1 MGGGSMVW
9 RHDRS
14 FLPVSNWLGNEEF
27 TVIRWGCTATLPTTG
42 ATSPRYMQPASG
54 IHEVNNKVGFLQKL
68 SLLDNQ
74 KGLLPVVEL
83 GRVRSNGLTVSP
95 VLGDTT
101 STQMGT
107 FASVANLSRTESITQ
122 AHSDQWV
129 VRPPTHSQGRN
140 LRVVDTTALTRMMR
154 QGTSQGY
161 ARPLVNKS
169 AEYRVFVMNGKVVNV
184 VSKTPSNPSDVA
196 WNVAQ
201 GGRFDNVRWGDWP
214 INVVD
219 LACRIS
225 HHTGL
230 NLTGIDIMVD
240 EDGEAWFIEA
250 NSAPTLPFNSDGSY
264 TYRQKC
270 VAKGFH
276 YSLTESN
283 DPFPYQ
289 QGETWRDYIHP
300 AIYQG
305 ELSV

>member
-1 MGGGSMVW
+1 MKVVIVRRRGLGNSSTKALSALLESMGGTSVVW

-14 FLPVSNWLGNEEF
+14 FLPISRWLGNEEYV
-27 TVIRWGCTATLPTTG
+27 VIRWGCTATIPGTSH
-42 ATSPRYMQPASG
+42 TSPRYMQPASG
-54 IHEVNNKVGFLQKL
+54 IHAVNNKVGFLQKL
-68 SLLDNQ
+68 RLLDNQ
-74 KGLLPVVEL
+74 KGLLPVV
-83 GRVRSNGLTVSP
+83 
-95 VLGDTT
+95 VLDNTTT
-101 STQMGT
+101 SSQVLTD
-107 FASVANLSRTESITQ
+107 
-122 AHSDQWV
+122 DQHWV

-140 LRVVDTTALTRMMR
+140 LRVV
-154 QGTSQGY
+154 TSGQLRTSTFNGY
-161 ARPLVNKS
+161 ARPLVKKK
-169 AEYRVFVMNGKVVNV
+169 AEYRVFVMNGKVVNL

-201 GGRFDNVRWGDWP
+201 GGRFDNVRWGEWP

-225 HHTGL
+225 QHTGL

-270 VAKGFH
+270 VAKGFA
-276 YSLTESN
+276 YTINENS

-289 QGETWRDYIHP
+289 EGETWRDYIHP

-305 ELSV
+305 EHSEQLATMG